1 MLGTTGLSAYRQ
13 TIGTTITGR
22 ELEAAIFTKAASLL
36 KGCLAQW
43 DEKDNFRRLGE
54 ALTFN
59 QRIWTIFQDELA
71 KTDNPLPMSIRENI
85 LTLSVFVD
93 KRIID
98 IMAHPDPEKLGI
110 LIDIN
115 QNLAAGLRTNPQE

>member
-1 MLGTTGLSAYRQ
+1 MPVATGISAYRQ
-13 TIGTTITGR
+13 TIGATISGR
-22 ELEAAIFTKAASLL
+22 ELEATIFTKAASLL
-36 KGCLAQW
+36 KGCLAHW
-43 DEKDNFRRLGE
+43 DEKDNSRRLGE

-71 KTDNPLPMSIRENI
+71 KADNPLPIEIRQNI
-85 LTLSVFVD
+85 LSLSVFVD

-115 QNLAAGLRTNPQE
+115 QNLAAGLRASG

>member
-1 MLGTTGLSAYRQ
+1 MPGAGLSAYKQ
-13 TIGTTITGR
+13 TIETTLSGR
-22 ELEAAIFTKAASLL
+22 DLEAAIFTKAARVL
-36 KGCLAQW
+36 KDCLAHW
-43 DEKDNFRRLGE
+43 DEKDHVRRLGE

-71 KTDNPLPMSIRENI
+71 REDNPLPIEIRQNI
-85 LTLSVFVD
+85 LSLSVFVD

-115 QNLAAGLRTNPQE
+115 QNLAAGLRARPAE